1 MLLFEGADRVAFP
14 YSHRRCNEGHGD
26 GGMQGTQVLAAFC
39 ADLEGTGG
47 LYVFDGSG
55 MQRIDGLN
63 SSSATTRPGELVRLS
78 WSQPGGDV
86 GLLVYDRMGLLA
98 YRRLK
103 GHGDAHHVAV
113 YGDGYVIA
121 STSTNSIITLN
132 SALEIVDQWIAPGHG
147 DAWHMNGV
155 FVHGKTVY
163 VSAFGRFLQ
172 ERAWNDHRTD
182 GSGVVFDL
190 QTGDD
195 VLANISAPHHPRLI
209 DGNWV
214 VCSSSQHKLLVIEPG
229 TKKKIAEV
237 DLGGWTR
244 GIAETADSIF
254 VGISAARHDPLRRDN
269 NASIAVLC
277 RRTFKELARIPVKA
291 QEIGDLC
298 TVDGELLEGCRLAAA
313 MPPLAT
319 APA

>member
-1 MLLFEGADRVAFP
+1 
-14 YSHRRCNEGHGD
+14 
-26 GGMQGTQVLAAFC
+26 MQGTQVLAAFC

-47 LYVFDGSG
+47 LYIFNGSG
-55 MQRIDGLN
+55 MERIDGMN
-63 SSSATTRPGELVRLS
+63 SSSGATRPGELVRLL

-86 GLLVYDRMGLLA
+86 GFLVYDRTGLLA

-132 SALEIVDQWIAPGHG
+132 SALEIVDQWIAPGQG

-155 FVHGKTVY
+155 FVQGKKLY
-163 VSAFGRFLQ
+163 VSAFGRFPQ
-172 ERAWNDHRTD
+172 ERGWSDHRSD

-190 QTGDD
+190 ESRED
-195 VLANISAPHHPRLI
+195 VLANISTPHHPRLI

-229 TKKKIAEV
+229 SKEKIAEV

-277 RRTFKELARIPVKA
+277 RRTFKQLDRIPVPA

-298 TVDGELLEGCRLAAA
+298 TLDGDLLAGCRLAAA
-313 MPPLAT
+313 QPPLAN
-319 APA
+319 ALA